1 MQGECVKGCNLQKSY
16 CECKIKNPFV
26 KALHKYCAVVQ
37 IRDEYEAVKDIAAP
51 DPPSKRAAVSGAA
64 APSLGGAQ
72 EITAATE
79 DAAASRST
87 TARLLDNITAESQKY
102 VSTALYLHAQWHA
115 QKSSC
120 KLETHNMKLRSTLSS
135 VHCYRANAGSQQQ
148 QLVLHGQS
156 SGVNK
161 ALLPVASGGHKEYVP
176 SAAVA
181 KRLPS
186 KWPRPAW
193 HPPWR
198 LFRVISG
205 HLG

>member
-1 MQGECVKGCNLQKSY
+1 MQNRY
-16 CECKIKNPFV
+16 PFV
-26 KALHKYCAVVQ
+26 KALHKYSAVVQ
-37 IRDEYEAVKDIAAP
+37 IRDEYEAVKDIKAP

-102 VSTALYLHAQWHA
+102 VSTACTCMPMACQW
-115 QKSSC
+115 QQPSC
-120 KLETHNMKLRSTLSS
+120 KPETHNMKLTSTLSS

-148 QLVLHGQS
+148 QQLVLHGQS
-156 SGVNK
+156 NGVNN
-161 ALLPVASGGHKEYVP
+161 ALLPVASGGHKEYIP